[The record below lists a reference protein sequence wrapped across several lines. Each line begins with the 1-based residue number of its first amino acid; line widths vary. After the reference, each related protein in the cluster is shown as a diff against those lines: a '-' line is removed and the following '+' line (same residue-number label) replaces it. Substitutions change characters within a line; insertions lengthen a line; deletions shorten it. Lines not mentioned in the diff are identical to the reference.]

1 MIHRCI
7 TEEEARSLAETQD
20 IGKKAEGSP
29 DEGKGTPAP
38 KTALAKG
45 FDLTIGPISA
55 EQGEI
60 TVGRLELPLDRY
72 RKCIEENGGLR
83 KASGQVVVKFLV
95 RAERVR
101 AEGATVDSFDN
112 VSLAAAECIAGVVDR
127 RQVGTPS
134 VPMTG
139 VKLTFLLREK
149 K

>member
-1 MIHRCI
+1 
-7 TEEEARSLAETQD
+7 
-20 IGKKAEGSP
+20 
-29 DEGKGTPAP
+29 
-38 KTALAKG
+38 
-45 FDLTIGPISA
+45 
-55 EQGEI
+55 
-60 TVGRLELPLDRY
+60 
-72 RKCIEENGGLR
+72 
-83 KASGQVVVKFLV
+83 VKFLV